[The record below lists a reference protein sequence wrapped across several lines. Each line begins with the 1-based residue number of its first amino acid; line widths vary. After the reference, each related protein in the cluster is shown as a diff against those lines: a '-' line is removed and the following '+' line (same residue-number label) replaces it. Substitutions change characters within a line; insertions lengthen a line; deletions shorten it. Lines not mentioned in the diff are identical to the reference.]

1 MLHLLPALLL
11 LQTPVVAPRPMVEV
25 PAPARDGGQTRQPLV
40 GNARLS
46 GTVVDERGHPVR
58 NARVSL
64 NGAVSR
70 QVTSDASGAW
80 AFEKIPEGRYTI
92 GTNKTRYISG
102 QFGMRK
108 PDRAGTTVQVGAED
122 AKTGLVVTIFYGKE
136 KGASISIVVAG
147 IIALA
152 TLEPRVQRWIEAK
165 ANGSTA
171 RGEAESAASP
181 ADDH

>member
-25 PAPARDGGQTRQPLV
+25 PAQARDGGQTRQPLV
-40 GNARLS
+40 GNARMS

-92 GTNKTRYISG
+92 GANKTRYLSG

-108 PDRAGTTVQVGAED
+108 PDRAGTSVQVGADD
-122 AKTGLVVTIFYGKE
+122 AKTGLVVTIF
-136 KGASISIVVAG
+136 
-147 IIALA
+147 
-152 TLEPRVQRWIEAK
+152 
-165 ANGSTA
+165 
-171 RGEAESAASP
+171 SP
-181 ADDH
+181 AVIGRLVSGGIAMARDKFNRPCIFHAFSMAHIQPQPLDGP